1 MKKFLL
7 LFLILSLT
15 LSMISCS
22 LFKKDEPDPVE
33 PGTDGGGT
41 TNPGENGGD
50 GVTAGENI
58 INVYLIAGQSNAVG
72 YGMDTNNKIANSDS
86 RFKNGFE
93 NVLYYGD
100 QERWSGGALNE
111 EFQPVTL
118 NMGVASNRSGA
129 EIGIASAI
137 ADNGE
142 MNAIIKCAQG
152 ATHLYPDTLYNVSLE
167 YGTWTP
173 PSYIAKHNVDMSAN
187 PLIGYMY
194 TRFVDT
200 VTSGLELLIA
210 DGYTPVIKGVWWMQ
224 GEAEMFTT
232 EMSSAY
238 KELYETLISDV
249 RNMLSEVSGYD
260 CSNTPFICGLPKW
273 NTKNSPAPAYQTAVR
288 NAMMTVAQQMEN
300 VGYVDCMPLTQ
311 HDDWHFD
318 AAGQKYLGEQFVVR
332 LRGFDISAESGFDA
346 KVSIDKDVKLLVN
359 ERGLEFR
366 ANLTQYNDGVLN
378 EYGFIIVPTY
388 NLINIKSDYI
398 AALNQASAEYRQ
410 IVCDVQVDEIDED
423 YSDIYFTCRLAN
435 VEYDD
440 LTTDFTAI
448 AYVKNPDG
456 EYMYSSKYASA
467 SVAGLASR
475 ELYKTG
481 ANKAEIQKIV
491 NAGINYS
498 NGMSEDDAE
507 ADPDFDLITVDNIN
521 LALSETVVEY
531 QLIVNKSVNV
541 DYFIKYSSADSSI
554 ASVDENGV
562 IKAHKLGSTKILVE
576 CAGKTHEVPV
586 TVKAFSKDGVT
597 LDGVISSGE
606 YVGNVISA
614 SNSTLSAKFSGMI
627 KNGNLYMSFELTH
640 GAWSSLQGN
649 WWDNDNIEFKL
660 NNGLSYK
667 VVFYEGVPEYSSN
680 ITYGVSKT
688 VEKNGKLVTTVEL
701 CVEGVDPEYQL
712 KVGFNGKKFGWLGA
726 LWPEI
731 YNTTLINSNGIVN
744 VGNPIDH
751 GNGLVLDGVFNESVY
766 TSTVKSNAISATA
779 NGASVSIMGTLIEDG
794 VLFGVTVNHTKAP
807 GVSTDGGSDW
817 YKYMNIEFRFN
828 GNAANNGGFI
838 STTRNET
845 SLGMLAYCKS
855 VQTSSGYTSTFE
867 IFIPFEAIG
876 VSSNTTS
883 LDFTAS
889 GWFESG
895 WCWMLNNS
903 WAASHTVS
911 KNGIAK
917 K

>member
-1 MKKFLL
+1 MKKILI
-7 LFLILSLT
+7 LFLILSLSI
-15 LSMISCS
+15 SMASCS
-22 LFKKDEPDPVE
+22 LFKKNEPDPVE
-33 PGTDGGGT
+33 PGTDDGGT
-41 TNPGENGGD
+41 TDPGENGGE
-50 GVTAGENI
+50 GVTSNDKI

-72 YGMDTNNKIANSDS
+72 YGMDTNKKIQNSDS
-86 RFKNGFE
+86 RYVNGFE

-118 NMGVASNRSGA
+118 GMGVSADRSGA
-129 EIGIASAI
+129 EIGIAAAI

-152 ATHLYPDTLYNVSLE
+152 ATHLYPDDVYEVSLN

-173 PSYIAKHNVDMSAN
+173 PSYIAKHNVDKSNN

-194 TRFVDT
+194 TRFVNT

-224 GEAEMFTT
+224 GEAEMFTA

-238 KELYETLISDV
+238 AELYATLISDT
-249 RNMLSEVSGYD
+249 RDMLSEVSGYD
-260 CSNTPFICGLPKW
+260 CSDVPFVCGLPKW
-273 NTKNSPAPAYQTAVR
+273 NTKNSAAPAFQNAVR
-288 NAMMTVAQQMEN
+288 NAMTSVANQTEN
-300 VGYVDCMPLTQ
+300 AGYVDCMPLTQ

-318 AAGQKYLGEQFVVR
+318 AAGQKYLGEEFVLALEDFVVDN
-332 LRGFDISAESGFDA
+332 GFNTQ
-346 KVSIDKDVKLLVN
+346 VSIDKDVKLLVN

-410 IVCDVQVDEIDED
+410 IVCDVQVDEIDEQ
-423 YSDIYFTCRLAN
+423 YSDVYFTCRLAN

-456 EYMYSSKYASA
+456 EYMYSSKYVSA
-467 SVAGLASR
+467 SVACLASE

-481 ANKAEIQKIV
+481 ANKTEIQKIV
-491 NAGINYS
+491 NAGINYA
-498 NGMSEDDAE
+498 NG
-507 ADPDFDLITVDNIN
+507 
-521 LALSETVVEY
+521 LSEEDSESEPTFELSTADDIELVFSESLV
-531 QLIVNKSVNV
+531 QHQITVNKSVNL

-562 IKAHKLGSTKILVE
+562 VTANKIGSTKILIE
-576 CAGKTHEVPV
+576 CAGVTKEVDV

-606 YVGNVISA
+606 YVGAVKTA
-614 SNSTLSAKFSGMI
+614 SNANLSAKISGMI

-660 NNGLSYK
+660 NNGKSYT
-667 VVFYEGVPEYSSN
+667 VVFYNGVPEYSSN

-688 VEKNGKLVTTVEL
+688 VETGGKLVTTVEI
-701 CVEGVDPEYQL
+701 CVEGVAPAYQL
-712 KVGFNGKKFGWLGA
+712 KVGFNGKQFGWLGA
-726 LWPEI
+726 IWEE
-731 YNTTLINSNGIVN
+731 YYTTTLINSNGIVS

-751 GNGLVLDGVFNESVY
+751 GNGLVLDGVLDESVY
-766 TSTVKSNAISATA
+766 TSEVKANAITGTA
-779 NGASVSIMGTLIEDG
+779 NGASITIIGTLIEDG
-794 VLFGVTVNHTKAP
+794 VLFGVTVNHTEAP
-807 GVSTDGGSDW
+807 GVSLDGSGSW
-817 YKYMNIEFRFN
+817 WTYMNTEFHFN
-828 GNAANNGGFI
+828 GNTSTGFI
-838 STTRNET
+838 ATTRNET
-845 SLGMLAYCKS
+845 SVGMLAYCNS
-855 VQTSSGYTSTFE
+855 VATSSGYTSTFE
-867 IFIPFEAIG
+867 VFIPFEAIG
-876 VSSNTTS
+876 VSANTTS
-883 LDFTAS
+883 LDFTAR

-895 WCWMLNNS
+895 WCDLLNNS
-903 WAASHTVS
+903 WAATHTVS
-911 KNGIAK
+911 NNGIAK